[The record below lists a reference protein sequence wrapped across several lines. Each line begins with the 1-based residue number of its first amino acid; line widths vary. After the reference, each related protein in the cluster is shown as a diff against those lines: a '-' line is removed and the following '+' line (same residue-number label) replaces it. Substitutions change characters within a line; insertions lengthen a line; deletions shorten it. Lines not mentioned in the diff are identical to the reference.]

1 MNEKPTNQ
9 IPSAM
14 FKAAAK
20 AVLPL
25 CGWTKTVIQGGD
37 TQSSQI
43 AAAIE
48 EYYDTEWLTFGE
60 QVAQAVFEAAGVPNL
75 LDQIETYQQYNLRNQ
90 EEWHAPLMAKDQRI
104 AELEAELSKHQESRF
119 HPDWSLLMATRES
132 LREAQARIGE
142 LQSQLAERDEA
153 YRKVIAGECAPDEV
167 HCPCVPHL
175 MRRIGEV
182 EACLADAFDWIGHL
196 PKSANSAS
204 TVSVNDW
211 IHQAGALLEK
221 APAGAGGGE

>member
-9 IPSAM
+9 IPKEM

-60 QVAQAVFEAAGVPNL
+60 QVAQAVFKSAGVPNL
-75 LDQIETYQQYNLRNQ
+75 LDQIETYQRFDLRNQ
-90 EEWHAPLMAKDQRI
+90 GEWHG
-104 AELEAELSKHQESRF
+104 
-119 HPDWSLLMATRES
+119 LLVAN
-132 LREAQARIGE
+132 
-142 LQSQLAERDEA
+142 
-153 YRKVIAGECAPDEV
+153 
-167 HCPCVPHL
+167 
-175 MRRIGEV
+175 
-182 EACLADAFDWIGHL
+182 L
-196 PKSANSAS
+196 PSAN
-204 TVSVNDW
+204 N
-211 IHQAGALLEK
+211 
-221 APAGAGGGE
+221 